1 MYKVGF
7 WDILATGVII
17 FSGVNIFWGDKIP
30 LFDFAGDPLVKMA
43 MMGVSIFLVSMIAGG
58 MRKH

>member
-7 WDILATGVII
+7 WDILAAGVII

-30 LFDFAGDPLVKMA
+30 LFDFVSDPLVKMA
-43 MMGVSIFLVSMIAGG
+43 MTVVSVFLISMFVNGKKK
-58 MRKH
+58 R

>member
-7 WDILATGVII
+7 WDILAASVVV
-17 FSGVNIFWGDKIP
+17 FSGVNMFWGDKIP
-30 LFDFAGDPLVKMA
+30 LFDFVSDPLVKMA
-43 MMGVSIFLVSMIAGG
+43 MTIVSVFLVSMIAKG